1 MFEENSQNILLRI
14 KYGLS
19 KCGYNPN
26 MKEFIANRV
35 LQAMI
40 FPKRTLQSR
49 YFRRNLGADEIIMV
63 WFPMNVLFMSKSF
76 NVPIEIFFMKNFP
89 FEPPQIFI
97 ELDQGRAINPKNENI
112 DINTRRIMTN
122 TLRNWHQFSNIEDV
136 MNEIFESFSY
146 NFPIYKVNQNNS
158 SNNKTNII
166 KPTNKIANLSTNTN
180 NKTEIINSANKI
192 VDLENRIKELEE
204 SMKEKDIMINNL
216 KNEIQKLSLKN
227 NQLNIENNNISEK
240 LNKIMLESNEQIN
253 KKEKLI
259 KQYELKI
266 SKFSFE
272 FSPGENAISIILISS
287 NENIIS
293 SFICKNT
300 DNFNFIENKFYEKYS
315 EYKGLDNNFILN
327 GRKIDKNKSLYENK
341 IKNNDIITI
350 FN

>member
-1 MFEENSQNILLRI
+1 MDEANSQNILLKI
-14 KYGLS
+14 ESELS
-19 KCGYNPN
+19 KCSYNPN
-26 MKEFIANRV
+26 MKEFLANRV
-35 LQAMI
+35 LQAML
-40 FPKRTLQSR
+40 FPKRTYQSR
-49 YFRRNLGADEIIMV
+49 YFIRNLGVDKIIMV
-63 WFPMNVLFMSKSF
+63 WFPMNVLFMGKSF
-76 NVPIEIFFMKNFP
+76 CVPIQIFFMKNFP
-89 FEPPQIFI
+89 YI
-97 ELDQGRAINPKNENI
+97 EVIQGSAINPKNEDI

-122 TLRNWHQFSNIEDV
+122 TLRNWHQYSNIDDV
-136 MNEIFESFSY
+136 MNEIFESFS
-146 NFPIYKVNQNNS
+146 NTFPIYKVNQNSS
-158 SNNKTNII
+158 SNDKTEII
-166 KPTNKIANLSTNTN
+166 KPTNKIADLSTNTN
-180 NKTEIINSANKI
+180 NKTEIINSAKKI

-287 NENIIS
+287 DQNIIS

-315 EYKGLDNNFILN
+315 EYEGLDNNFILN